1 MARVMTDIIPI
12 VKERNQV
19 RTVTPRRLVLLNPE
33 APMATDVL
41 AHFLRSRRARL
52 RPGAGE
58 PGFSQS
64 RRVPGLRREEVAER
78 AGISTSW
85 YTLLEQGHR
94 TDISSDALTAIAGA
108 LQLNSHE
115 MVYLFTVSKETVPA
129 DRIFALGNDIGH
141 ADALESIARTD
152 YMLCYDDAGTLV
164 DATEGVVLIAN
175 FGSRRDA
182 RGELF
187 YRRLFTDPRL
197 QQRYARW
204 EEQADHAVAVLRF
217 FAATHDHMPALLA
230 DLMALPAFHERW
242 IRHDVHSDIGWR
254 PENTIFIPG
263 DDEAIDVKSFGLLV
277 PGGGRMIYYFGAGP
291 DDERR
296 MRALSGQARGEI
308 AGRASP

>member
-1 MARVMTDIIPI
+1 VNVAS
-12 VKERNQV
+12 
-19 RTVTPRRLVLLNPE
+19 
-33 APMATDVL
+33 DVL
-41 AHFLRSRRARL
+41 GDFLRSRRARL
-52 RPGAGE
+52 RPSSAE
-58 PGFSQS
+58 PGFLQT

-94 TDISSDALTAIAGA
+94 TDISSDVLTAVARA

-115 MVYLFTVSKETVPA
+115 IVYLFTVAKETVPA
-129 DRIFALGNDIGH
+129 ERIFTLGNDIGH

-152 YMLCYDDAGTLV
+152 YMLTYDAAGTLV

-175 FGSRRDA
+175 FGSRKDV
-182 RGELF
+182 RGEMF
-187 YRRLFTDPRL
+187 YRRLFLDLRL

-217 FAATHDHMPALLA
+217 FAATHDHMPAFLA
-230 DLMALPAFHERW
+230 DLMTLPAFHERW
-242 IRHDVHSDIGWR
+242 IRHDVHSDVGWR

-263 DDEAIDVKSFGLLV
+263 DDEPIDVKSFGLLV
-277 PGGGRMIYYFGAGP
+277 PGGGRVIYYFGARP

-296 MRALSGQARGEI
+296 MRALSGEARGEI
-308 AGRASP
+308 TGRPSA

>member
-1 MARVMTDIIPI
+1 VNVAS
-12 VKERNQV
+12 
-19 RTVTPRRLVLLNPE
+19 
-33 APMATDVL
+33 DVL
-41 AHFLRSRRARL
+41 GDFLRSRRARL
-52 RPGAGE
+52 RPSSAE
-58 PGFSQS
+58 PGFLQT

-94 TDISSDALTAIAGA
+94 TDISSDVLTAVARA

-115 MVYLFTVSKETVPA
+115 IVYLFTVAKETVPA
-129 DRIFALGNDIGH
+129 ERIFTLGNDIGH

-152 YMLCYDDAGTLV
+152 YMLTYDAAGTLV

-175 FGSRRDA
+175 FGSRKDV
-182 RGELF
+182 RGEMF
-187 YRRLFTDPRL
+187 YRRLFLDLRL

-204 EEQADHAVAVLRF
+204 D
-217 FAATHDHMPALLA
+217 DHMPAFLA

-242 IRHDVHSDIGWR
+242 IRHDVHSDVGWR

-263 DDEAIDVKSFGLLV
+263 DDEPIDVKSFGLLV
-277 PGGGRMIYYFGAGP
+277 PGGGRMIYYFGARP

-296 MRALSGQARGEI
+296 MRALSGEARGEI
-308 AGRASP
+308 TGRPSA